1 MESEPVMTLAEPE
14 ADTVESRVLAL
25 YREHGRRL
33 YGYALGLVGNRADA
47 EDVVQDAFLRLGQHL
62 AKKGG
67 DENLRGW
74 LYRVATNLCRDR
86 QRGRKCHAEAP
97 PERAG
102 PTPTTL
108 DAIAIE
114 RVLGRLKPRDR
125 ELVLLRGEGLSYA
138 EIAASTETKASSI
151 GTLLARAL
159 RQFAEEY
166 GREFGKE

>member
-1 MESEPVMTLAEPE
+1 MEPEPLMTLEEPE
-14 ADTVESRVLAL
+14 RASAEERVLTL

-33 YGYALGLVGNRADA
+33 YGYALGLLGNRADA

-62 AKKGG
+62 AKKG
-67 DENLRGW
+67 DEANLRGW

-86 QRGRKCHAEAP
+86 QRGRMRHAGAAP
-97 PERAG
+97 DSAG
-102 PTPTTL
+102 PTPTAL
-108 DAIAIE
+108 SAIAIE
-114 RVLGRLKPRDR
+114 RVLTRLKPRDR

-138 EIAASTETKASSI
+138 EIAVSTATNPSSI

-166 GREFGKE
+166 AREFGKE